1 VITLQ
6 NNLIA
11 LILGV
16 IVLIESAVCAIFLR
30 RLRRLQKRLEVAVAA
45 AEDAARAAALASPGG
60 IDPEVVI
67 SLLRSGQPVT
77 LDAVYAHMEKQ
88 SRTPVNQS

>member
-1 VITLQ
+1 MTLQ
-6 NNLIA
+6 NNLIV

-16 IVLIESAVCAIFLR
+16 IVLIEAAACAFFLR
-30 RLRRLQKRLEVAVAA
+30 RIRRLQKHLEVAVLA

-77 LDAVYAHMEKQ
+77 LDAVYAYMEQQARSTVQQ
-88 SRTPVNQS
+88 S

>member
-1 VITLQ
+1 LQ
-6 NNLIA
+6 SNLIA
-11 LILGV
+11 AILGAV
-16 IVLIESAVCAIFLR
+16 ALIEAGVCALLLR
-30 RLRRLQKRLEVAVAA
+30 RIRRFQKRLEVAVAA

-77 LDAVYAHMEKQ
+77 LDAVYAYMEQQARAPVQQ
-88 SRTPVNQS
+88 S

>member
-1 VITLQ
+1 MTTLE
-6 NNLIA
+6 NNLVP
-11 LILGV
+11 LILV
-16 IVLIESAVCAIFLR
+16 VVVLIEAAVCAYFLR
-30 RLRRLQKRLEVAVAA
+30 RVRQLQKRLEVAVAA

-77 LDAVYAHMEKQ
+77 LDAVYAYMEKQ
-88 SRTPVNQS
+88 SRSPVKQS

>member
-1 VITLQ
+1 ME
-6 NNLIA
+6 NNLLV

-16 IVLIESAVCAIFLR
+16 VVLLEGALCAFLLKR
-30 RLRRLQKRLEVAVAA
+30 INRLKKRLNVAVAA

-67 SLLRSGQPVT
+67 SLLRAGQPVT
-77 LDAVYAHMEKQ
+77 LDAVYAYMEQ
-88 SRTPVNQS
+88 QARTPAQKS